1 MYITL
6 IVAEEPRSKI
16 KTFLTAPRFSRV
28 KAGDTVKA
36 SKLEFNVLFA
46 DEYHEEDDEM
56 YTALVAALGVP
67 ERITAVIY
75 AEAVEWEEEE

>member
-16 KTFLTAPRFSRV
+16 KTFLTAPSISRI

-46 DEYHEEDDEM
+46 DEYHEEDDKM

-67 ERITAVIY
+67 ERITAVM
-75 AEAVEWEEEE
+75 EAVRWEEEE

>member
-16 KTFLTAPRFSRV
+16 KTFLTAPSISRI

-46 DEYHEEDDEM
+46 GEYHEEDDEE

-75 AEAVEWEEEE
+75 AEAVEWEEDE

>member
-16 KTFLTAPRFSRV
+16 KTFLTAP
-28 KAGDTVKA
+28 
-36 SKLEFNVLFA
+36 LEFNVLFA
-46 DEYHEEDDEM
+46 GEYHEEDDEE

-75 AEAVEWEEEE
+75 AEAVEWEDEE